1 MANSCDF
8 EMKVKGKSES
18 VETLIKLLKDHEL
31 DESEERY
38 FGGWLENIMYE
49 MEDDPINQSS
59 IAFVTGGCK
68 WSVIL
73 SLLGVKDSYYDEDKK
88 DYGDKSKV
96 TCLENESKRL
106 NLDIEIYSS
115 EYGVGFEEH
124 FLIKEGELLIN
135 DCVNAWQLDEMYF
148 ENEDLSEEF
157 KEIVERFYKKK
168 ISNNEWEELHKWLL
182 ENPRNYRLGGYDEW
196 KFEI

>member
-1 MANSCDF
+1 
-8 EMKVKGKSES
+8 
-18 VETLIKLLKDHEL
+18 
-31 DESEERY
+31 
-38 FGGWLENIMYE
+38 

-88 DYGDKSKV
+88 DYGDRSKV

-124 FLIKEGELLIN
+124 FLIRNGVLEIN
-135 DCVNAWQLDEMYF
+135 ECIKAWKLYKYYF
-148 ENEDLSEEF
+148 EDEDASDEF
-157 KEIVERFYKKK
+157 KEIVEEFYENK
-168 ISNNEWEELHKWLL
+168 IPNSEWKSMHKELM
-182 ENPRNYRLGGYDEW
+182 ENPRNYRIGGYDEW
-196 KFEI
+196 EFEI